1 MTDATKSLLDAAL
14 KLSPRER
21 AALAHD
27 LLVSLEVEA
36 APGDVDTGWADEAE
50 KRAKKL
56 LSGEDPGQAWDDV
69 CGRLFEEFGL

>member
-1 MTDATKSLLDAAL
+1 MTEATKSLLDAAL
-14 KLSPRER
+14 KLSPDER

-27 LLVSLEVEA
+27 LLVSLEGEA
-36 APGDVDTGWADEAE
+36 PPEDVDAAWAEEAE

-69 CGRLFEEFGL
+69 CGRLLEEFGR